1 MKALIQEF
9 SDYLRIEKR
18 NSPHTVSAYRRDL
31 IRFSTELAG
40 QKVDSV
46 TTADIRG
53 FLISLREQGL
63 SPASVARSLSSIKS
77 FFKYLCQDKQS
88 QGNPVQGSPGQ
99 DHPVQN
105 NPAEILETPK
115 RWRKLPD
122 ILSVEDVDNL
132 LKSPDMNSVLGL
144 RDKAMLEVL
153 YASGLRVSELINLQ
167 VSQLDMQVG
176 YLRTLGKGS
185 KERIVPIGAMAKKAV
200 ENYILNS
207 RPALV
212 SSRKDGR
219 KAEELFVTRRGR
231 GMTRQGFWK
240 LLKGY
245 VVKAN
250 IRASVSPH
258 TLRHAFA
265 THLLERGADLRS
277 VQQMLGH
284 SDISTTQIYTHILG
298 KRMLEIHQQFHPRP

>member
-63 SPASVARSLSSIKS
+63 SSASVARSLSSIKS
-77 FFKYLCQDKQS
+77 FFKYLCQDNPV
-88 QGNPVQGSPGQ
+88 QGNPVR
-99 DHPVQN
+99 N

-122 ILSVEDVDNL
+122 VLSVEDVDNL
-132 LKSPDMNSVLGL
+132 LKSPDRDSVLGL

-185 KERIVPIGAMAKKAV
+185 KERIVPIGDMAKKAV
-200 ENYILNS
+200 ESYILNS
-207 RPALV
+207 RPALA
-212 SSRKDGR
+212 SSRKDGC

-245 VVKAN
+245 VDRAN

-298 KRMLEIHQQFHPRP
+298 KRMLEIHQQFHPRS

>member
-31 IRFSTELAG
+31 SRFSAEFAG

-46 TTADIRG
+46 TTANIRD

-77 FFKYLCQDKQS
+77 FFKYLCQDKQF
-88 QGNPVQGSPGQ
+88 Q
-99 DHPVQN
+99 D

-122 ILSVEDVDNL
+122 VLSSEDVDNL
-132 LKSPDMNSVLGL
+132 LKCPDLESVLGL
-144 RDKAMLEVL
+144 RDKAMLEIL

-185 KERIVPIGAMAKKAV
+185 KERIVPIGAMAKRAV

-212 SSRKDGR
+212 SSRKDGG
-219 KAEELFVTRRGR
+219 KSEQLFVTRRGR

-245 VVKAN
+245 VTQAN

-284 SDISTTQIYTHILG
+284 SDISTTQIYTHILR
-298 KRMLEIHQQFHPRP
+298 KRMLEIHQQFHPRS

>member
-31 IRFSTELAG
+31 SRFSAEFAG

-46 TTADIRG
+46 TTANIRD

-77 FFKYLCQDKQS
+77 FFKYLCQDKQF
-88 QGNPVQGSPGQ
+88 Q
-99 DHPVQN
+99 D

-122 ILSVEDVDNL
+122 VLSSEDVDNL
-132 LKSPDMNSVLGL
+132 LKCPDLESVLGL
-144 RDKAMLEVL
+144 RDKAMLEIL

-185 KERIVPIGAMAKKAV
+185 KERIVPIGAMAKRAV

-212 SSRKDGR
+212 SSRKDGG
-219 KAEELFVTRRGR
+219 KSEELFVTRRGR

-245 VVKAN
+245 VTQAN

-298 KRMLEIHQQFHPRP
+298 KRMLEIHQQFHPRS

>member
-1 MKALIQEF
+1 MNTLIQEF

-18 NSPHTVSAYRRDL
+18 NSPNTVSAYRHDL
-31 IRFSTELAG
+31 VRFSAELAG
-40 QKVDSV
+40 RKVESV

-53 FLISLREQGL
+53 FLIFLKEKGL
-63 SPASVARSLSSIKS
+63 SAASVARSLSSIKS
-77 FFKYLCQDKQS
+77 FFKYLCEDKQF
-88 QGNPVQGSPGQ
+88 
-99 DHPVQN
+99 QN

-122 ILSVEDVDNL
+122 VLSSEDVDNL
-132 LKSPDMNSVLGL
+132 LKSPNLDSALGL

-153 YASGLRVSELINLQ
+153 YASGLRVSELINLKIAQ
-167 VSQLDMQVG
+167 FDMEVG
-176 YLRTLGKGS
+176 YLRTFGKGS
-185 KERIVPIGAMAKKAV
+185 KERIVPIGAVAKRAV
-200 ENYILNS
+200 ESYILNS
-207 RPALV
+207 RPALA
-212 SSRKDGR
+212 SNRKDGR

-240 LLKGY
+240 ILKGY
-245 VVKAN
+245 VSQAN
-250 IRASVSPH
+250 VRASVSPH

-298 KRMLEIHQQFHPRP
+298 KRMLEIHQQFHPRS

>member
-1 MKALIQEF
+1 METLIQEF

-18 NSPHTVSAYRRDL
+18 NSPHTISAYRCDL
-31 IRFSTELAG
+31 IRFSAELSG
-40 QKVDSV
+40 KTLDSV
-46 TTADIRG
+46 TTANIRS
-53 FLISLREQGL
+53 FLISLRSQGM
-63 SPASVARSLSSIKS
+63 SASSVARSLSSIKS
-77 FFKYLCQDKQS
+77 FFKYLCQDKQLK
-88 QGNPVQGSPGQ
+88 
-99 DHPVQN
+99 N
-105 NPAEILETPK
+105 NPAIILETPK

-122 ILSVEDVDNL
+122 VLTHEDVEKL
-132 LKSPDMNSVLGL
+132 LKGPDLNSKLGL
-144 RDKAMLEVL
+144 RDKAMLEIL
-153 YASGLRVSELINLQ
+153 YASGLRVSELVSLK
-167 VSQLDMQVG
+167 VSQLNLEVG

-185 KERIVPIGAMAKKAV
+185 KERIVPIGTLAKRAV

-207 RPALV
+207 RRALI

-219 KAEELFVTRRGR
+219 KADELFLTRRGL

-240 LLKGY
+240 ILKGY
-245 VVKAN
+245 VAKVN
-250 IRASVSPH
+250 IKASVSPH

-298 KRMLEIHQQFHPRP
+298 KRMLEIYQKFHPRS

>member
-1 MKALIQEF
+1 MKAIIQEF

-31 IRFSTELAG
+31 SRFSAEFAG

-46 TTADIRG
+46 TTANIRD

-77 FFKYLCQDKQS
+77 FFKYLCQDKQF
-88 QGNPVQGSPGQ
+88 Q
-99 DHPVQN
+99 D

-122 ILSVEDVDNL
+122 VLSSEDVDNL
-132 LKSPDMNSVLGL
+132 LKCPDLESVLGL
-144 RDKAMLEVL
+144 RDKAMLEIL

-185 KERIVPIGAMAKKAV
+185 KERIVPIGAMAKRAV

-212 SSRKDGR
+212 SSRKDGG
-219 KAEELFVTRRGR
+219 KSEQLFVTRRGR

-245 VVKAN
+245 VSQAN

-298 KRMLEIHQQFHPRP
+298 KRMLEIHQQFHPRS

>member
-31 IRFSTELAG
+31 SRFSAEFAG

-46 TTADIRG
+46 TTANIRD

-77 FFKYLCQDKQS
+77 FFKYLCQDKQF
-88 QGNPVQGSPGQ
+88 Q
-99 DHPVQN
+99 D

-122 ILSVEDVDNL
+122 VLSSEDVDNL
-132 LKSPDMNSVLGL
+132 LKCPDLESVLGL
-144 RDKAMLEVL
+144 RDKAMLEIL

-185 KERIVPIGAMAKKAV
+185 KERIVPIGAMAKRAV

-212 SSRKDGR
+212 SSRKDGG
-219 KAEELFVTRRGR
+219 KSEQLFVTRRGR

-245 VVKAN
+245 VAQAN

-298 KRMLEIHQQFHPRP
+298 KRMLEIHQQFHPRS

>member
-1 MKALIQEF
+1 MKAIIQEF

-31 IRFSTELAG
+31 SRFSAELAG

-46 TTADIRG
+46 TTADIRD

-77 FFKYLCQDKQS
+77 FFKYLCQDKQF
-88 QGNPVQGSPGQ
+88 Q
-99 DHPVQN
+99 D

-122 ILSVEDVDNL
+122 VLSSEDVDNL
-132 LKSPDMNSVLGL
+132 LKCPDLESVLGL
-144 RDKAMLEVL
+144 RDKAMLEIL

-185 KERIVPIGAMAKKAV
+185 KERIVPIGAMAKRAV

-212 SSRKDGR
+212 SSRKDGG
-219 KAEELFVTRRGR
+219 KSEQLFVTRRGR

-245 VVKAN
+245 VTQAN

-298 KRMLEIHQQFHPRP
+298 KRMLEIHQQFHPRS

>member
-31 IRFSTELAG
+31 SRFSAEFAG

-46 TTADIRG
+46 TTANIRD

-77 FFKYLCQDKQS
+77 FFKYLCQDKQF
-88 QGNPVQGSPGQ
+88 
-99 DHPVQN
+99 QN

-122 ILSVEDVDNL
+122 VLSSEDVDNL
-132 LKSPDMNSVLGL
+132 LKCPDLESVLGL
-144 RDKAMLEVL
+144 RDKAMLEIL

-185 KERIVPIGAMAKKAV
+185 KERIVPIGAMAKRAV

-212 SSRKDGR
+212 SSRKDGG
-219 KAEELFVTRRGR
+219 KSEELFVTRRGR

-245 VVKAN
+245 VTQAN

-298 KRMLEIHQQFHPRP
+298 KRMLEIHQQFHPRS

>member
-40 QKVDSV
+40 QEVDSV

-63 SPASVARSLSSIKS
+63 SSASVARSLSSIKS
-77 FFKYLCQDKQS
+77 FFKYLCQDKQFKD
-88 QGNPVQGSPGQ
+88 NPVQG
-99 DHPVQN
+99 

-122 ILSVEDVDNL
+122 VLSPEDVDNL
-132 LKSPDMNSVLGL
+132 LKSPDTETVLGA

-153 YASGLRVSELINLQ
+153 YASGLRVSELINLKIN
-167 VSQLDMQVG
+167 QLDMEVG

-200 ENYILNS
+200 EDYILNS

-212 SSRKDGR
+212 SSRKDGG
-219 KAEELFVTRRGR
+219 KPEELFVTRRGR

-245 VVKAN
+245 VTQAN

>member
-1 MKALIQEF
+1 MNNVIQEF

-18 NSPHTVSAYRRDL
+18 NSPNTVSAYRRDL
-31 IRFSTELAG
+31 FRFSAELAG
-40 QKVDSV
+40 QKVESV
-46 TTADIRG
+46 TTADIRD
-53 FLISLREQGL
+53 FLISLKVQGL
-63 SPASVARSLSSIKS
+63 SAASVARSLSSIKS
-77 FFKYLCQDKQS
+77 FFKYLCQDKQF
-88 QGNPVQGSPGQ
+88 Q
-99 DHPVQN
+99 D

-122 ILSVEDVDNL
+122 VLSFEDVDNL
-132 LKSPDMNSVLGL
+132 LKSPNLQSGLGL

-153 YASGLRVSELINLQ
+153 YASGLRVSELIKLR
-167 VSQLDMQVG
+167 VSQLDMEVG
-176 YLRTLGKGS
+176 YLRTFGKGS
-185 KERIVPIGAMAKKAV
+185 KERIVPIGAVAKRAV
-200 ENYILNS
+200 QNYILNS
-207 RPALV
+207 RPALA
-212 SSRKDGR
+212 SNQKDGR
-219 KAEELFVTRRGR
+219 IAEELFITRRGR

-245 VVKAN
+245 VNKENV
-250 IRASVSPH
+250 RASVSPH

-284 SDISTTQIYTHILG
+284 SDISTTQIYTHILE

>member
-31 IRFSTELAG
+31 SRFSAEFAG

-46 TTADIRG
+46 TTANIRD

-77 FFKYLCQDKQS
+77 FFKYLSQDKQF
-88 QGNPVQGSPGQ
+88 Q
-99 DHPVQN
+99 D

-122 ILSVEDVDNL
+122 VLSSEDVDNL
-132 LKSPDMNSVLGL
+132 LKCPDLESVLGL
-144 RDKAMLEVL
+144 RNKAMLEIL

-185 KERIVPIGAMAKKAV
+185 KERIVPIGAMAKRAV

-212 SSRKDGR
+212 SSRKDGG
-219 KAEELFVTRRGR
+219 KSEQLFVTRRGR

-245 VVKAN
+245 VTQAN

-298 KRMLEIHQQFHPRP
+298 KRMLEIHQQFHPRS

>member
-1 MKALIQEF
+1 MKAIIQEF

-31 IRFSTELAG
+31 SRFSAELAG

-46 TTADIRG
+46 TTADIRD

-77 FFKYLCQDKQS
+77 FFKYLCQDKQF
-88 QGNPVQGSPGQ
+88 
-99 DHPVQN
+99 QN

-122 ILSVEDVDNL
+122 VLSSEDVDNL
-132 LKSPDMNSVLGL
+132 LKCPDLESVLGL
-144 RDKAMLEVL
+144 RDKAMLEIL

-185 KERIVPIGAMAKKAV
+185 KERIVPIGAMAKRAV

-212 SSRKDGR
+212 SSRKDGG
-219 KAEELFVTRRGR
+219 KSEQLFVTRRGR

-245 VVKAN
+245 VTQAN

-298 KRMLEIHQQFHPRP
+298 KRMLEIHQQFHPRS

>member
-9 SDYLRIEKR
+9 SNYLRIEKR

-31 IRFSTELAG
+31 SRFSAEFAG

-46 TTADIRG
+46 TTANIRD

-77 FFKYLCQDKQS
+77 FFKYLCQDKQF
-88 QGNPVQGSPGQ
+88 Q
-99 DHPVQN
+99 D

-122 ILSVEDVDNL
+122 VLSSEDVDNL
-132 LKSPDMNSVLGL
+132 LNSPDLESVLGL
-144 RDKAMLEVL
+144 RDKAMLEIL

-185 KERIVPIGAMAKKAV
+185 KERIVPIGAMAKRGV

-207 RPALV
+207 RPALI
-212 SSRKDGR
+212 SSRKDGG
-219 KAEELFVTRRGR
+219 KPEELFVTRRGR

-245 VVKAN
+245 VTQAN

-298 KRMLEIHQQFHPRP
+298 KRMLEIHQQFHPRS

>member
-31 IRFSTELAG
+31 SRFSAEFAG

-46 TTADIRG
+46 TTANIRD

-77 FFKYLCQDKQS
+77 FFKYLCQDKQF
-88 QGNPVQGSPGQ
+88 Q
-99 DHPVQN
+99 D

-122 ILSVEDVDNL
+122 VLSSEDVDNL
-132 LKSPDMNSVLGL
+132 LKCPDLESVLGL
-144 RDKAMLEVL
+144 RDKAMLEIL

-185 KERIVPIGAMAKKAV
+185 KERIVPIGAMAKRGV

-207 RPALV
+207 RPALI
-212 SSRKDGR
+212 SSRKDGG
-219 KAEELFVTRRGR
+219 KPEELFVTRRGR

-245 VVKAN
+245 VTQAN

-298 KRMLEIHQQFHPRP
+298 KRMLEIHQQFHPRS

>member
-31 IRFSTELAG
+31 SRFSAEFAG

-46 TTADIRG
+46 TTANIRD

-77 FFKYLCQDKQS
+77 FFKYLCQDKQF
-88 QGNPVQGSPGQ
+88 Q
-99 DHPVQN
+99 D

-122 ILSVEDVDNL
+122 VLSSEDVDNL
-132 LKSPDMNSVLGL
+132 LKCPDLESVLGL
-144 RDKAMLEVL
+144 RDKAMLEIL

-212 SSRKDGR
+212 SSRKDGG
-219 KAEELFVTRRGR
+219 KPEELFLTRRGR

-245 VVKAN
+245 VTQAN
-250 IRASVSPH
+250 IRTSVSPH

-298 KRMLEIHQQFHPRP
+298 KRMLEIHQQFHPRS

>member
-31 IRFSTELAG
+31 NRFSTELAG

-53 FLISLREQGL
+53 FLISMREQGL
-63 SPASVARSLSSIKS
+63 SSASVARSLSSIKS
-77 FFKYLCQDKQS
+77 FYKYLCQEKQC
-88 QGNPVQGSPGQ
+88 G
-99 DHPVQN
+99 

-122 ILSVEDVDNL
+122 VLSPEDVDNL
-132 LKSPDMNSVLGL
+132 LKSPDTESVLGL

-153 YASGLRVSELINLQ
+153 YASGLRVSELINLK
-167 VSQLDMQVG
+167 VNQLDMEVG

-185 KERIVPIGAMAKKAV
+185 KERIVPIGTMAKKAV

-240 LLKGY
+240 LLKSY
-245 VVKAN
+245 VTQAN

-298 KRMLEIHQQFHPRP
+298 KRMLEIHQQFHPRA

>member
-31 IRFSTELAG
+31 SRFSTEFAG

-46 TTADIRG
+46 TTANIRD

-77 FFKYLCQDKQS
+77 FFKYLCQDKQF
-88 QGNPVQGSPGQ
+88 Q
-99 DHPVQN
+99 D

-122 ILSVEDVDNL
+122 VLSSEDVDNL
-132 LKSPDMNSVLGL
+132 LKCPDLESVLGL
-144 RDKAMLEVL
+144 RDKAMLEIL

-185 KERIVPIGAMAKKAV
+185 KERIVPIGAMAKRAV

-212 SSRKDGR
+212 SSRKDGG
-219 KAEELFVTRRGR
+219 KSEQLFVTRRGR

-245 VVKAN
+245 VTQAN

-298 KRMLEIHQQFHPRP
+298 KRMLEIHQQFHPRS

>member
-18 NSPHTVSAYRRDL
+18 NSPNTVSAYRRDL
-31 IRFSTELAG
+31 SRFSAEFAG

-46 TTADIRG
+46 TTANIRD

-77 FFKYLCQDKQS
+77 FFKYLCQDKQF
-88 QGNPVQGSPGQ
+88 Q
-99 DHPVQN
+99 D

-122 ILSVEDVDNL
+122 VLSSEDVDNL
-132 LKSPDMNSVLGL
+132 LKCPDLESVLGL
-144 RDKAMLEVL
+144 RDKAMLEIL

-185 KERIVPIGAMAKKAV
+185 KERIVPIGAMAKRAV

-212 SSRKDGR
+212 SSRKDGG
-219 KAEELFVTRRGR
+219 KSEQLFVTRRGR

-245 VVKAN
+245 VTQAN

-298 KRMLEIHQQFHPRP
+298 KRMLEIHQQFHPRS